1 MHKKFTH
8 LGRGEAGEIVS
19 VSRGLTR
26 TSQNSVKAKFGGSNS
41 LAVGRLALMPEE
53 GRPTG
58 ITHEDVIEAAKHGG
72 NVEFEGRKVRV
83 VSISDKTGMYT
94 PYSARLDLDL
104 GDEYLTLIGYFSRS
118 GEFIEEGRERPF

>member
-1 MHKKFTH
+1 MT
-8 LGRGEAGEIVS
+8 
-19 VSRGLTR
+19 
-26 TSQNSVKAKFGGSNS
+26 
-41 LAVGRLALMPEE
+41 EE

-58 ITHEDVIEAAKHGG
+58 ITHEAVIEAAQHGG

-118 GEFIEEGRERPF
+118 GAFIEESRERPF

>member
-1 MHKKFTH
+1 M
-8 LGRGEAGEIVS
+8 
-19 VSRGLTR
+19 R
-26 TSQNSVKAKFGGSNS
+26 TSENSVKPKFEGSNS
-41 LAVGRLALMPEE
+41 LAVGRLALMTEE

-94 PYSARLDLDL
+94 PYSARLDL
-104 GDEYLTLIGYFSRS
+104 GDEYLTLIGYFGRS

>member
-1 MHKKFTH
+1 
-8 LGRGEAGEIVS
+8 
-19 VSRGLTR
+19 
-26 TSQNSVKAKFGGSNS
+26 
-41 LAVGRLALMPEE
+41 MPEE

-58 ITHEDVIEAAKHGG
+58 ITHEDVIEAAQHGG